1 MIGQTARNM
10 LECRN
15 AVVSLLKLINNFIKK
30 RKKKKKCL
38 MSVWKANEKLV
49 IFASL
54 NFIRLLRVVFSSQ
67 QRLEV
72 IG

>member
-10 LECRN
+10 FECKN
-15 AVVSLLKLINNFIKK
+15 AVVSLLNFIKK
-30 RKKKKKCL
+30 MQKKKINKCL
-38 MSVWKANEKLV
+38 MSVWKSNEKLV